1 MISINQL
8 SVSFTGKTLF
18 DNVSFI
24 IRDKDRIGLT
34 GKNGAGKS
42 TLLKILAGQQE
53 PDGGSIVLTNGHEI
67 GYLPQEMV
75 PDSTMSIM
83 EETLKA
89 FDKTNA
95 LEKEIERINTEL
107 AERTDYESEEY
118 HRLIERL
125 AEANEKFHLIGGSD
139 RMGMAEKVLLGL
151 GFKRSD
157 FSRSITEFSS
167 GWQMRVELA
176 KILLKRPEVML
187 LDEPTNH
194 LDIESINWL
203 EEFLQTYPGA
213 VVLVSHDR
221 KFLDNVTN
229 RTIEIVLGKI
239 EDYNVSYSEY
249 VEQRA
254 ERRQIQQSA
263 YDNQQKEIENI
274 ERFIE
279 RFRYKATKARQAQSR
294 LKMLEKMERVE
305 VDQTDNSA
313 IAFRFAP
320 APHCGKIV
328 VRAENIGKCYG
339 EKRIFSGFDFVLEK
353 GEKVALVGRN
363 GEGKS
368 TFSKIVMG
376 EITDHEGVMEIG
388 SGVKI
393 GYFAQNQA
401 ALLDGNKTV
410 FETIDDIAVGEVRT
424 RIRNILGCFL
434 FSGEDIEK
442 KVKVLSGGEK
452 GRLALA
458 KLLLEPVNLLVL
470 DEPTNHLDMRSKDIL
485 KMALLQYDG
494 SLIVVS
500 HDRDFLEGLTT
511 KTYEFRDGKVK
522 THLGD
527 VATFLADRRMERLQE
542 LERNDVSGGGSATSG
557 SGRQGNGVGPGA
569 AGRQGN
575 NGTQGKASGVSGGNA
590 ASGGTTP
597 AKGSAEERE
606 LKKQFEREVRKVKTA
621 IEKLEN
627 EINGLEQQLAEMDK
641 VFIEDPSQCSVENCN
656 RYEEIKRSAAHKTDE
671 WAELQDQLEEL
682 EKQRG

>member
-1 MISINQL
+1 MISINGL

-24 IRDKDRIGLT
+24 IKDKDRIGLT

-42 TLLKILAGQQE
+42 TLLKILSGLQAS
-53 PDGGSIVLTNGHEI
+53 DSGSIVLTGGHEV
-67 GYLPQEMV
+67 GYLPQEMI
-75 PDSTMSIM
+75 PDDSQTVLQ
-83 EETLKA
+83 ETLTA
-89 FDKTNA
+89 FAKTNA
-95 LEKEIERINTEL
+95 LEAQIEQLNQAL
-107 AERTDYESEEY
+107 AERSDYESEAY
-118 HRLIERL
+118 HKLIEKL
-125 AEANEKFHLIGGSD
+125 SEANERFHLIGGND
-139 RMGMAEKVLLGL
+139 RVGMAEKVLVGL

-157 FSRSITEFSS
+157 FDRNMTEFSS

-176 KILLKRPEVML
+176 KILLRKPEVML

-194 LDIESINWL
+194 LDIESIAWL
-203 EEFLQTYPGA
+203 EEFLQTYQGA

-221 KFLDNVTN
+221 RFLDKVTT

-249 VEQRA
+249 VVQRE
-254 ERRQIQQSA
+254 ERRAVQQSA

-294 LKMLEKMERVE
+294 LKMLDKMERVQ
-305 VDQTDNSA
+305 VDQTDKSA
-313 IAFRFAP
+313 ISFRFPP

-328 VRAENIGKCYG
+328 VRAQDVGKHYG
-339 EKRIFSGFDFVLEK
+339 GKHIFSHFDFVLEK

-363 GEGKS
+363 GEGKT
-368 TFSKIVMG
+368 TFSKIAVG
-376 EITDHEGVMEIG
+376 ELPDHEGVLEIG
-388 SGVKI
+388 AGVKI

-401 ALLDGNKTV
+401 ALLNGDKTV

-458 KLLLEPVNLLVL
+458 KLLLEPVNLLIL

-494 SLIVVS
+494 SMIVVS

-522 THLGD
+522 PHIGD
-527 VATFLADRRMERLQE
+527 VNDFLADRKMERLQE
-542 LERNDVSGGGSATSG
+542 LERSSKTKTERVSANSASKPDPKTP
-557 SGRQGNGVGPGA
+557 NPEP
-569 AGRQGN
+569 
-575 NGTQGKASGVSGGNA
+575 KMNA
-590 ASGGTTP
+590 AQ
-597 AKGSAEERE
+597 ERE
-606 LKKQFEREVRKVKTA
+606 MKKQRDRELRKITTA
-621 IEKLEN
+621 IEKLEA
-627 EINGLEQQLAEMDK
+627 EITALEAELAEMDK
-641 VFIEDPSQCSVENCN
+641 IFIEDASQCTVENCN
-656 RYEEIKRSAAHKTDE
+656 KYEEKKRLAAHKTDE
-671 WAELQDQLEEL
+671 WTALQ
-682 EKQRG
+682 EKVQEMKE

>member
-1 MISINQL
+1 MISINSL
-8 SVSFTGKTLF
+8 SVSFSGKTLF

-24 IRDKDRIGLT
+24 IKDKDRIGLT

-42 TLLKILAGQQE
+42 TLLKILSGTQASDTGT
-53 PDGGSIVLTNGHEI
+53 IVLTSGHEV
-67 GYLPQEMV
+67 GYLPQEMI
-75 PDSTMSIM
+75 PDSTKTIM
-83 EETLKA
+83 DETLTA

-95 LEKEIERINTEL
+95 LEEEIERLNIQL
-107 AERTDYESEEY
+107 SERTDYESDEY
-118 HRLIERL
+118 HKLIERL
-125 AEANEKFHLIGGSD
+125 SEANERFHLIGGSD
-139 RMGMAEKVLLGL
+139 RMGMAEKVLIGL
-151 GFKRSD
+151 GFKRTD
-157 FSRSITEFSS
+157 FTRSITEFSS

-176 KILLKRPEVML
+176 KILLRNPDVML

-194 LDIESINWL
+194 LDIESITWL
-203 EEFLQTYPGA
+203 EDFLQNYRGA

-221 KFLDNVTN
+221 KFLDKVTT

-239 EDYNVSYSEY
+239 EDYNVPYSQY

-254 ERRQIQQSA
+254 ERRQIQQNA

-294 LKMLEKMERVE
+294 IKMLEKMERVE

-313 IAFRFAP
+313 ISFRFPP

-328 VRAENIGKCYG
+328 VRAQQVGKHYG
-339 EKRIFSGFDFVLEK
+339 EKKIFSDFDFVLEK

-368 TFSKIVMG
+368 TFSKIVVG
-376 EITDHEGVMEIG
+376 DITEHEGAVELG
-388 SGVKI
+388 AGVRI

-434 FSGEDIEK
+434 FSGDDIDK

-458 KLLLEPVNLLVL
+458 KLLLEPVNLLIL

-511 KTYEFRDGKVK
+511 KTYEFRDGRVK
-522 THLGD
+522 PHIGD
-527 VATFLADRRMERLQE
+527 VSVFLADRKMERLQE
-542 LERNDVSGGGSATSG
+542 LERAS
-557 SGRQGNGVGPGA
+557 
-569 AGRQGN
+569 
-575 NGTQGKASGVSGGNA
+575 GKAAEKPAPKTA
-590 ASGGTTP
+590 APAAATP
-597 AKGSAEERE
+597 KMDSAAERERKKQRERE
-606 LKKQFEREVRKVKTA
+606 LRKINSA
-621 IEKLEN
+621 IEKVEAEITALEA
-627 EINGLEQQLAEMDK
+627 ELAEMDRI
-641 VFIEDPSQCSVENCN
+641 FIEDAAQCTVENCN
-656 RYEEIKRSAAHKTDE
+656 KYEEKKRLAAAKTDE
-671 WAELQDQLEEL
+671 WAALQEKLEEQ
-682 EKQRG
+682 ES

>member
-1 MISINQL
+1 MISINAL
-8 SVSFTGKTLF
+8 SVSFTGNTLF
-18 DNVSFI
+18 DNVSFLI
-24 IRDKDRIGLT
+24 KDKDRIGLT

-42 TLLKILAGQQE
+42 TLLKILAGRQE
-53 PDGGSIVLTNGHEI
+53 PDSGSVVIPGGQEV
-67 GYLPQEMV
+67 GYLPQEMI
-75 PDSTMSIM
+75 PDSTRTIM
-83 EETLKA
+83 DETLTA
-89 FDKTNA
+89 FSKTIA
-95 LEKEIERINTEL
+95 LEKEIERLNEEL
-107 AERTDYESEEY
+107 AQRTDYESREY
-118 HRLIERL
+118 QSIIERL
-125 AEANEKFHLIGGSD
+125 TEANERFHLIGGND
-139 RMGMAEKVLLGL
+139 RQGSAEKVLLGL

-157 FSRSITEFSS
+157 FTRNITEFSS

-176 KILLKRPEVML
+176 KILLRDPDVML

-194 LDIESINWL
+194 LDIESIGWL
-203 EEFLQTYPGA
+203 EEFLQTYRGA

-221 KFLDNVTN
+221 KFLDKVTR

-249 VEQRA
+249 VQQRA
-254 ERRQIQQSA
+254 ERRAVQQSA

-294 LKMLEKMERVE
+294 LKMLDKMERIE

-313 IAFRFAP
+313 ISFRFPP

-328 VRAENIGKCYG
+328 VRAQNAGKCYG
-339 EKRIFSGFDFVLEK
+339 EKRVFGGFDLVVEK
-353 GEKVALVGRN
+353 GEKIALVGRN

-368 TFSKIVMG
+368 TFSKMVMG
-376 EITDHEGVMEIG
+376 EIADHEGVVEIG
-388 SGVKI
+388 AVVKI

-401 ALLDGNKTV
+401 ALLNGDKTV

-434 FSGEDIEK
+434 FSGEDIDK

-511 KTYEFRDGKVK
+511 KTYEFRDGRVK
-522 THLGD
+522 PHIGD
-527 VATFLADRRMERLQE
+527 VSSFLADRRMERLQE
-542 LERNDVSGGGSATSG
+542 LER
-557 SGRQGNGVGPGA
+557 A
-569 AGRQGN
+569 AG
-575 NGTQGKASGVSGGNA
+575 GTKPQAKTATAAPVAKPNA
-590 ASGGTTP
+590 AQ
-597 AKGSAEERE
+597 ERE
-606 LKKQFEREVRKVKTA
+606 RQKQQEREIRKLKNA

-627 EINGLEQQLAEMDK
+627 EIHELETQLAEMDK
-641 VFIEDPSQCSVENCN
+641 SFIEDASLCTVENCN
-656 RYEEIKRSAAHKTDE
+656 KYDELKRAAARKTDE
-671 WAELQDQLEEL
+671 WAELQEKLETEY
-682 EKQRG
+682 R

>member
-1 MISINQL
+1 MISINSL
-8 SVSFTGKTLF
+8 SVSFSGKTLF

-24 IRDKDRIGLT
+24 IKDKDRIGLT

-42 TLLKILAGQQE
+42 TLLKILS
-53 PDGGSIVLTNGHEI
+53 GSQASDTGTIVLTSGHEL
-67 GYLPQEMV
+67 GYLPQEMI
-75 PDSTMSIM
+75 PDSTKTVMD
-83 EETLKA
+83 ETLGA

-95 LEKEIERINTEL
+95 LEEEIASLNTQL
-107 AERTDYESEEY
+107 AERTDYESEAY
-118 HRLIERL
+118 HKLIERL
-125 AEANEKFHLIGGSD
+125 SEANERFHLIGGSD
-139 RMGMAEKVLLGL
+139 RMGMAEKVLIGL

-157 FSRSITEFSS
+157 FGRSITEFSS

-176 KILLKRPEVML
+176 KILLRNPDVML

-194 LDIESINWL
+194 LDIESITWL
-203 EEFLQTYPGA
+203 EEFLQGYRGA

-221 KFLDNVTN
+221 KFLDKVTN

-239 EDYNVSYSEY
+239 EDYNVSYSQY

-254 ERRQIQQSA
+254 ERRQIQQNA

-294 LKMLEKMERVE
+294 IKMLEKMDRVE

-313 IAFRFAP
+313 ISFRFPP

-328 VRAENIGKCYG
+328 VRAQQVGKHYG
-339 EKRIFSGFDFVLEK
+339 EKKIFSDFDFLLEK

-368 TFSKIVMG
+368 TFSKIVVG
-376 EITDHEGVMEIG
+376 DISEYEGTVELG
-388 SGVKI
+388 AGVRI

-458 KLLLEPVNLLVL
+458 KLLLEPVNLLIL

-511 KTYEFRDGKVK
+511 KTYEFRDGRVRP
-522 THLGD
+522 HIGD
-527 VATFLADRRMERLQE
+527 VSSFLADRKMERLQE
-542 LERNDVSGGGSATSG
+542 LERVGKQVSDKPAS
-557 SGRQGNGVGPGA
+557 
-569 AGRQGN
+569 
-575 NGTQGKASGVSGGNA
+575 KA
-590 ASGGTTP
+590 TP
-597 AKGSAEERE
+597 ASVEPKLDAAAERE
-606 LKKQFEREVRKVKTA
+606 RKKQRERESRKIKSA
-621 IEKLEN
+621 IEKVEAEITALEA
-627 EINGLEQQLAEMDK
+627 ELAEMDRI
-641 VFIEDPSQCSVENCN
+641 FIADAAQCTVENCN
-656 RYEEIKRSAAHKTDE
+656 KYEEKKRLAAAKTDE
-671 WAELQDQLEEL
+671 WAALQEKLEEQ
-682 EKQRG
+682 ES